1 MNSIFANMIAEHWLK
16 IYIDD
21 LGIHTKGDLG
31 LHHE

>member
-1 MNSIFANMIAEHWLK
+1 MNSIFANMIAERWLK

-21 LGIHTKGDLG
+21 LGIHTKGDLA